1 MKRFFYKPHIG
12 YLAADAI
19 TLLLSVVIVLAWFP
33 LSTNIPF
40 QKYDSFALVFSTI
53 WLISSYL
60 CQRYLPIR
68 YMRMDKDLRNLVL
81 SAFFTFGC
89 MYGYMWLKSG
99 KQFSIWVLLTIWLVM
114 LVMSLVYLVL
124 KHAYRYALNAEE
136 KPSVAVER
144 KPQAVLRSPEELSE
158 EEKQSLQTSILEF
171 SNDATLRYLAR
182 YVNLY
187 SSNTFTLRSSEL
199 YNIQKLQN
207 YRYDTLIN
215 FMPLNQIRGVNKLFA
230 TVNDKLPDDGI
241 WICCYEPQSVTKRN
255 ILNRYSLVVSWLYY
269 IAFFLYKR
277 VMPKL
282 FMTSRL
288 YFDITEGK
296 NRVLSKAEVL
306 GRLCYCG
313 FEIVEERKIGDLNYV
328 VARRKYRPQIIEKR
342 VYGIFVKLNRVG
354 KNGKMF
360 NVYKLRTMHPYSE
373 FLQAYIYD
381 KYSLQEGG
389 KFNHDIRISTLGRI
403 ARKYWLDE
411 LPMLFNLLKGDMKLV
426 GVRPISQHY
435 FSLYTKELQ
444 DKRTRHTPGL
454 LPPFYADMPKTLEEI
469 EASEMRYLT
478 MCEEKGTL
486 RTDFIYFW
494 KIVFTIIF
502 KRARSH

>member
-40 QKYDSFALVFSTI
+40 QKYDSFALIFSTI

-81 SAFFTFGC
+81 SALFTFGC

-144 KPQAVLRSPEELSE
+144 KPQAVLRSPEELTE

-171 SNDATLRYLAR
+171 SSDATLRYLAR

-313 FEIVEERKIGDLNYV
+313 FEIVAERKIGDLNYV

-373 FLQAYIYD
+373 FLQAYIYE

>member
-40 QKYDSFALVFSTI
+40 QKYDSFALIFSTI

-360 NVYKLRTMHPYSE
+360 NGYKLRTMHPYSE

>member
-40 QKYDSFALVFSTI
+40 QKYDSFALIFSTI

-144 KPQAVLRSPEELSE
+144 KPQAVLRSPEELTE

-313 FEIVEERKIGDLNYV
+313 FEIVAERKIGDLNYV
-328 VARRKYRPQIIEKR
+328 VARRKYRQQIIEKR

-373 FLQAYIYD
+373 FLQAYIYE

>member
-40 QKYDSFALVFSTI
+40 QKYDSFALVFLTI

-171 SNDATLRYLAR
+171 SNDATLHYLAR